1 MLNVIQQ
8 QLGGQPLNVV
18 SGAADEILAVLK
30 NDTLKNR
37 DKKVVIEKL
46 LNTMPDQVFDQ
57 LVSIGRT
64 ITDFHDAGSYAG
76 GSSVTYGEDALGV
89 AVEFEEIE
97 ENDDESDLDFLQEDD
112 VEEEDGNNGMQM
124 DGGIDNE
131 ESQDGNQGIILNV
144 HDIDAYWLQR
154 KISQAYDQKIDPQ
167 QSQKLAEE
175 VLKILEE
182 CADREVE
189 TKLLVHLQYDKF
201 SLVNFLVHNWLKI
214 VWCTRLAR
222 ARDQEHRNQI
232 EDDMTKLGP
241 DLVAILEQLHAM
253 RVTEKE
259 RQKNLEKSLLEEA
272 KRLKGVQSGVVDMDT
287 ENGQR
292 LLLDLD
298 SIAFR
303 QGGLLMANKKCEL
316 PSGSYRN
323 LSKGYE
329 EVHVPA
335 LKPKPLA
342 DEKLVSIKHMPSWA
356 QPAFSGMTNLNRVQS
371 RVYETA
377 LFKANNLLLCAPTG
391 AGKTNVA
398 MLAILQQIGLH
409 MNEDGSF
416 NHSDYK
422 IVYVAPM
429 KALVAEVVGNLSNR
443 LKDYGV
449 SVMELSGDQSL
460 TRQQIEETQIIVTI
474 PEKWDII
481 TRKSGDRT
489 YTQLVK
495 LLIIDEIH
503 LLHDNRGP
511 VLESIVARTV
521 RQVKTTKEHIRLV
534 GLSATLPNYD
544 DVALFLRVDLKKGL
558 FHFDNSYRL
567 VPLAQHYIGITVKK
581 PLQRFQLM
589 NDICYEKV
597 IGVAGKHQVLIFVH
611 SRKET
616 TKSARAIR
624 DTALANDTLGIF
636 LKEDSASREILH
648 EHTEL
653 VESND
658 LKD

>member
-1 MLNVIQQ
+1 MAQLGGGAEARARVNQYDYKVNSNLVLTTDTRPRDTHDQPNGEAESLSGRIDPRTFGDRVIESKKRRVQEESVLTSMDEEGVYQPKTKETRAAYEVLLNVIQQ

-37 DKKVVIEKL
+37 DKKVVIVV
-46 LNTMPDQVFDQ
+46 M
-57 LVSIGRT
+57 
-64 ITDFHDAGSYAG
+64 
-76 GSSVTYGEDALGV
+76 
-89 AVEFEEIE
+89 
-97 ENDDESDLDFLQEDD
+97 QEDD

-182 CADREVE
+182 CADCEVE

-201 SLVNFLVHNWLKI
+201 SLVNFLVHNRLKI

-241 DLVAILEQLHAM
+241 DLVAILEQLHAT

-377 LFKANNLLLCAPTG
+377 LFKADNLLLCAPTG

-429 KALVAEVVGNLSNR
+429 KALVAEDVGNLSNR

-460 TRQQIEETQIIVTI
+460 TLT
-474 PEKWDII
+474 
-481 TRKSGDRT
+481 T
-489 YTQLVK
+489 Y
-495 LLIIDEIH
+495 
-503 LLHDNRGP
+503 NGC
-511 VLESIVARTV
+511 
-521 RQVKTTKEHIRLV
+521 TKPL
-534 GLSATLPNYD
+534 GLATLS
-544 DVALFLRVDLKKGL
+544 LGL
-558 FHFDNSYRL
+558 
-567 VPLAQHYIGITVKK
+567 
-581 PLQRFQLM
+581 
-589 NDICYEKV
+589 
-597 IGVAGKHQVLIFVH
+597 
-611 SRKET
+611 
-616 TKSARAIR
+616 
-624 DTALANDTLGIF
+624 LG
-636 LKEDSASREILH
+636 
-648 EHTEL
+648 
-653 VESND
+653 
-658 LKD
+658 